1 MTDERLVVHK
11 TKDSIKNRQS
21 DDAPMKLP
29 WKTTFD
35 INSLTCE
42 FADTLTLE
50 TSAKLFLSLKGKLL
64 SCKGAS
70 MPFYIS

>member
-1 MTDERLVVHK
+1 MTDERLVAHK

-21 DDAPMKLP
+21 DDAAMKLP

-42 FADTLTLE
+42 FADTE
-50 TSAKLFLSLKGKLL
+50 R
-64 SCKGAS
+64 
-70 MPFYIS
+70 